1 MARLRAEGAVRQCF
15 SYIKSF
21 MAPRRTKALF
31 SSFTASIDDTR
42 TKVRDLSPI
51 RNAVQAEMKALAASG
66 VTYVPGFWASLSP
79 NRSTTTEIANVS
91 GEAPSG
97 MFIKLSHQRFGDD
110 RSENDNGHDRVP
122 VVKKSTMKPQAPKP
136 NNHLP
141 ANALRPK
148 PGCED
153 RQAEIDIPSAR
164 RDKGPNLASSADDLR
179 PGHRPSACVLR
190 E

>member
-66 VTYVPGFWASLSP
+66 VTCVPGF
-79 NRSTTTEIANVS
+79 
-91 GEAPSG
+91 
-97 MFIKLSHQRFGDD
+97 
-110 RSENDNGHDRVP
+110 
-122 VVKKSTMKPQAPKP
+122 
-136 NNHLP
+136 
-141 ANALRPK
+141 
-148 PGCED
+148 
-153 RQAEIDIPSAR
+153 
-164 RDKGPNLASSADDLR
+164 
-179 PGHRPSACVLR
+179 GHRFHPTDPRLPRSQTSLEKLR
-190 E
+190 QVCLSN